1 MSELTPKQQAFI
13 EHYLTCWNASEAA
26 RRAGYS
32 EKTAGSQGSR
42 LLKDVDVSRAID
54 ERMGEMKMSANEAL
68 MVLTNHARGTLDDF
82 VDEFG
87 ALDMRRAKEARK
99 LGLVKKY
106 KVSVR
111 TSENDETVTTEIELH
126 DPQNAAMLLGKHHG
140 VFVERSKVEN
150 SGSVTQN
157 VKVDLTGLTDEQLR
171 AIGAGLKD

>member
-1 MSELTPKQQAFI
+1 MAGLSPKQQAFV

-32 EKTAGSQGSR
+32 VKTAGSQASR

-54 ERMGEMKMSANEAL
+54 VRMGELKMSANEAL

-82 VDEFG
+82 VDDSG
-87 ALDMRRAKEARK
+87 TIDMRRAKESRK

-126 DPQNAAMLLGKHHG
+126 DSQNAAMLLAKHHG
-140 VFVERSKVEN
+140 AFVEKSAVEH
-150 SGSVTQN
+150 SGEVTQ
-157 VKVDLTGLTDEQLR
+157 KIDLSGLPDDQLKLL
-171 AIGAGLKD
+171 AASLKG

>member
-1 MSELTPKQQAFI
+1 MATLTPKQQAFI
-13 EHYLTCWNASEAA
+13 EHYLVCWNASEAA

-42 LLKDVDVSRAID
+42 LLKDVEVARALD
-54 ERMGEMKMSANEAL
+54 ARMGELKMSANEAM

-87 ALDMRRAKEARK
+87 VIDLRKAKEARK

-126 DPQNAAMLLGKHHG
+126 DPQNAAMLIGKHHG
-140 VFVERSKVEN
+140 VFIDRSSVENTGKVEQTIRLDL
-150 SGSVTQN
+150 SGVSI
-157 VKVDLTGLTDEQLR
+157 EQLR
-171 AIGAGLKD
+171 AIGESLKD